1 MWSRAR
7 PLQIVTGLLVVLAAG
22 CGGGGSADV
31 TYSATKFS
39 ACLTGRDMS
48 PQEMDTSPS
57 SERYIDA
64 LDRLAGEA
72 ARQNGALQAFGNDAL
87 PNASTLYFLFF
98 ADADRAQGG
107 RQRLSK
113 VAREE
118 HADDRLS
125 LQGNLLTVV
134 PKRGCRI
141 SRPCGGSA
149 DSRRHMS
156 RSKGFWTRSEASQSP
171 VNEPLQVAAD
181 ICDGLKQTQAQ
192 AR

>member
-1 MWSRAR
+1 MWNRAR

-57 SERYIDA
+57 AERYIDA

-87 PNASTLYFLFF
+87 PEASTLYFLFF
-98 ADADRAQGG
+98 DDAGRAQDG
-107 RQRLSK
+107 QRRLAK

-118 HADDRLS
+118 HANDRL
-125 LQGNLLTVV
+125 LTRGNVLTVG
-134 PKRGCRI
+134 PR
-141 SRPCGGSA
+141 
-149 DSRRHMS
+149 
-156 RSKGFWTRSEASQSP
+156 
-171 VNEPLQVAAD
+171 
-181 ICDGLKQTQAQ
+181 QTPAQ
-192 AR
+192 ARIVNECLKESSA

>member
-1 MWSRAR
+1 MWNRAR

-22 CGGGGSADV
+22 CGGGGSGDV

-57 SERYIDA
+57 AERYIDA

-87 PNASTLYFLFF
+87 PEASTLYFLFF
-98 ADADRAQGG
+98 DDAGRAQDG
-107 RQRLSK
+107 QRRLAK

-118 HADDRLS
+118 HANDRLVRR
-125 LQGNLLTVV
+125 GNLLTVG
-134 PKRGCRI
+134 PR
-141 SRPCGGSA
+141 
-149 DSRRHMS
+149 
-156 RSKGFWTRSEASQSP
+156 
-171 VNEPLQVAAD
+171 
-181 ICDGLKQTQAQ
+181 QTPAQ
-192 AR
+192 ARIVDECLKESSA